1 MIRVKK
7 KVLYCML
14 ALLTMLA
21 IGGISVAYGL
31 TIQGHDQG
39 RSGTKIYS
47 DTWYEPGVKTNSKC
61 DPKIKGN
68 KWAIK
73 CWSSVTE
80 GKDRAYKATKKL
92 TEHQAKS
99 SKTGLQ
105 EAYASQLNNPLKSQK
120 YNYNWSYL

>member
-1 MIRVKK
+1 MSKMKK
-7 KVLYCML
+7 MFCLVLMVG
-14 ALLTMLA
+14 TVFSV
-21 IGGISVAYGL
+21 GIISTVYGL

-47 DTWYEPGVKTNSKC
+47 DTWYTPGVKTNSSC

-80 GKDRAYKATKKL
+80 GNDKSYKATKKL